1 MIDLTPQI
9 TQAQIAFALLII
21 AGALVYLA
29 FGKASRNIRPRK
41 H

>member
-9 TQAQIAFALLII
+9 TQAQIAFALMII

-29 FGKASRNIRPRK
+29 FGKLSKDIKSRK

>member
-21 AGALVYLA
+21 AGALAYLA
-29 FGKASRNIRPRK
+29 FGKASKNIKSSK